1 MSDADAYARQILE
14 ANEVS
19 FRGFDRPIHAWIFAY
34 ATEPKAQGPEPVRSG
49 LVALA
54 IGLLLG
60 TGLALLMEQ
69 RS

>member
-14 ANEVS
+14 ANDVS
-19 FRGFDRPIHAWIFAY
+19 FRRFDWPIHAWIFAY

-60 TGLALLMEQ
+60 TGLALLMER